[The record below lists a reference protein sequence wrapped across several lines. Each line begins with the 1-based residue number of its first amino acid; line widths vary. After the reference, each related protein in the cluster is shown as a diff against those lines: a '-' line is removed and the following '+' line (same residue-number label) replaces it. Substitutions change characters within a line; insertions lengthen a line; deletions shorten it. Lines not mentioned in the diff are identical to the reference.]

1 MIDLDGDKAA
11 ALRAMSIANDELPAV
26 PAEES
31 IRQVRLLQCV
41 REVIETAHGHA
52 HWTMIYRAAERLRHE
67 KALRLQG
74 PSTDDGLF

>member
-11 ALRAMSIANDELPAV
+11 ALRIMSVANDELASV
-26 PAEES
+26 PTEDVV
-31 IRQVRLLQCV
+31 RQVRLLQCV

-52 HWTMIYRAAERLRHE
+52 HWVMIYRAAERLRQE

-74 PSTDDGLF
+74 PSSEDALF